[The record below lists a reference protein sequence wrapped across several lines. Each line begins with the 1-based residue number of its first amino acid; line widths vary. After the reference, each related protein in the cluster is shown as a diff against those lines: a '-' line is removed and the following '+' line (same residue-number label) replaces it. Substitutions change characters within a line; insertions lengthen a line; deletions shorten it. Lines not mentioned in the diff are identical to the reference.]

1 MSVGSRWYPDN
12 LVDANPPNSSDPT
25 WFHRDISLN
34 TPASVGTVSVA
45 LANALKLLANDPA
58 LAEEQAREI
67 LKAIPGNIQA
77 LLLLGSALRGQGKL
91 VAALEILEPVAA
103 TQPKSAVAQFAY
115 GLALAEA
122 GDHGKAINAL
132 SRVVALDPNHATAW
146 RALADQKKLAG
157 DDRGADEAYIRQIQ
171 ASVNDPQLLAAA
183 AAITENKLA
192 VAERLLRAFLK
203 DYPTDVAAI
212 RMLAEAGSRLGR
224 YEDAENLLA
233 RCLELAP
240 SFAAARHNYASI
252 LYRENKVHETLAQ
265 VELLLKSDPD
275 NPSYRALNAAA
286 MGLIG
291 EYARTIEI
299 YEDLLKS
306 HPDRAKTW
314 MSCGHA
320 YKALGRSEQ
329 CITAYRKTIELMPS
343 LGEAYWSLA
352 NLKTFR
358 FTDEDLAA
366 MRAQLARGDLADE
379 DRYHLEFALGKAL
392 EDAAQFASSFEHY
405 EAGNALRRAGA
416 NYDSGEFAE
425 HVRRLKTQFT
435 PEFLRDQAGTGCQ
448 APDPIFIVGL
458 PRAGSTLI
466 EQILSSHSVIEGTME
481 LPDIISI
488 ARRLGGKK
496 RRGEASAYPSIL
508 STLERQTFAEL
519 GEEYLKRTR
528 IHRKLGRPFFID
540 KMPNN
545 FVHVGLIHLILPN
558 AKIIDARRHP
568 MGCCFSCFK
577 QHFARGQNF
586 TYGLDDIGKYYVH
599 YVELMAHY
607 DAVLPGRVH
616 RVIYEQLVADPER
629 EVRRLLDYCG
639 LPFEDGCLRFYENDR
654 AVRTASSEQVRQPIF
669 TDSVDHWQN
678 YKPWLG
684 PLETALGPVLELYPQ
699 VPVF

>member
-157 DDRGADEAYIRQIQ
+157 DDRGADEAYIRHIQ

-252 LYRENKVHETLAQ
+252 LYRENK
-265 VELLLKSDPD
+265 
-275 NPSYRALNAAA
+275 AA
-286 MGLIG
+286 
-291 EYARTIEI
+291 
-299 YEDLLKS
+299 
-306 HPDRAKTW
+306 
-314 MSCGHA
+314 
-320 YKALGRSEQ
+320 
-329 CITAYRKTIELMPS
+329 
-343 LGEAYWSLA
+343 
-352 NLKTFR
+352 
-358 FTDEDLAA
+358 
-366 MRAQLARGDLADE
+366 
-379 DRYHLEFALGKAL
+379 
-392 EDAAQFASSFEHY
+392 
-405 EAGNALRRAGA
+405 
-416 NYDSGEFAE
+416 
-425 HVRRLKTQFT
+425 
-435 PEFLRDQAGTGCQ
+435 
-448 APDPIFIVGL
+448 
-458 PRAGSTLI
+458 
-466 EQILSSHSVIEGTME
+466 
-481 LPDIISI
+481 
-488 ARRLGGKK
+488 
-496 RRGEASAYPSIL
+496 
-508 STLERQTFAEL
+508 
-519 GEEYLKRTR
+519 
-528 IHRKLGRPFFID
+528 
-540 KMPNN
+540 
-545 FVHVGLIHLILPN
+545 
-558 AKIIDARRHP
+558 
-568 MGCCFSCFK
+568 
-577 QHFARGQNF
+577 
-586 TYGLDDIGKYYVH
+586 
-599 YVELMAHY
+599 
-607 DAVLPGRVH
+607 
-616 RVIYEQLVADPER
+616 
-629 EVRRLLDYCG
+629 
-639 LPFEDGCLRFYENDR
+639 
-654 AVRTASSEQVRQPIF
+654 
-669 TDSVDHWQN
+669 
-678 YKPWLG
+678 
-684 PLETALGPVLELYPQ
+684 
-699 VPVF
+699 